1 MQDLAERS
9 WNLERRPVGGKAPR
23 DLRAR
28 RGTSP
33 GLRKRDVGLA
43 LLIKETREVHVQER
57 SRVWFGMCLSWSL
70 STAHLLCDLIL
81 SLLFFALWQ
90 RKVQTYD
97 TYLSCI
103 MFSLCPLLKWSAQ
116 VGTRPRV
123 PKMLMWPASS
133 TGSPPPFPLAIHLR
147 CCNICKRN
155 LGLFFFQ
162 FAHCCCGERSGFF

>member
-57 SRVWFGMCLSWSL
+57 SRV
-70 STAHLLCDLIL
+70 
-81 SLLFFALWQ
+81 
-90 RKVQTYD
+90 
-97 TYLSCI
+97 
-103 MFSLCPLLKWSAQ
+103 
-116 VGTRPRV
+116 
-123 PKMLMWPASS
+123 
-133 TGSPPPFPLAIHLR
+133 
-147 CCNICKRN
+147 
-155 LGLFFFQ
+155 
-162 FAHCCCGERSGFF
+162 